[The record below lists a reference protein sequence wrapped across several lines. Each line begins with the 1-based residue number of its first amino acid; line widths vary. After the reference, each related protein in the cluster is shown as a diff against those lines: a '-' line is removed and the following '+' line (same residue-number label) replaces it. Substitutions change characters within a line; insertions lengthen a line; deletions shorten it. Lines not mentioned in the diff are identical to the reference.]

1 MGADRLNSML
11 TLISAAETAAKGG
24 INPYVVGAIA
34 LTISWGLVM
43 GLMSFGKGREHS

>member
-1 MGADRLNSML
+1 ML
-11 TLISAAETAAKGG
+11 SHIAAHAETAAEGG

-34 LTISWGLVM
+34 LVISWGLVT